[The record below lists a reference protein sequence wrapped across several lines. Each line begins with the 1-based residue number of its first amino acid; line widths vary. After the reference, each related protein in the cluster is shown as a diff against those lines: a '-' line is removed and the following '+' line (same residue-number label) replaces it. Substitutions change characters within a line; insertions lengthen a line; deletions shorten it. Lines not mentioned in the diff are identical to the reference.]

1 MEKVD
6 FKKSLKHLYAPN
18 SKDFQVVDVPTM
30 NYLMIDGHGNP
41 NTAQAYKD
49 AVETLYP
56 VAYKLKFMSKAAGRD
71 YVVPPLSGLWWADD
85 MSSFTDADKDAWHW
99 TMMLMTPD
107 WISAEMFSDVLESV
121 KAAKN
126 PPAINKLRLE
136 SLSEGRCVQ
145 IMHLGSYDE
154 EAPILAQLHEQWLPE
169 NGYTEVGKHHEIY
182 LKDPRK
188 TSAANLKTVLRQ
200 PVKKV

>member
-1 MEKVD
+1 
-6 FKKSLKHLYAPN
+6 
-18 SKDFQVVDVPTM
+18 
-30 NYLMIDGHGNP
+30 
-41 NTAQAYKD
+41 
-49 AVETLYP
+49 
-56 VAYKLKFMSKAAGRD
+56 
-71 YVVPPLSGLWWADD
+71 

-188 TSAANLKTVLRQ
+188 TSAAKLKTVLRQ